1 MAEDSLKDFQTL
13 GDNELMEIKGGELS
27 TNIRNERLAIG
38 LTQNQFAEQ
47 LQFSKQAVYNW
58 KKGKCEPNIET
69 LKALATLFNI
79 SVDKLIR

>member
-1 MAEDSLKDFQTL
+1 MAEDSLKDFQIL
-13 GDNELMEIKGGELS
+13 GDNELMEIKGGDLS

-38 LTQNQFAEQ
+38 LTQNQLAEQ

-58 KKGKCEPNIET
+58 EKGKCEPNIET
-69 LKALATLFNI
+69 LKALETLFNI

>member
-1 MAEDSLKDFQTL
+1 MAEDSLKDFQIL
-13 GDNELMEIKGGELS
+13 GDNELMEIKGGDLS

-38 LTQNQFAEQ
+38 LTQNQLAEQ

-58 KKGKCEPNIET
+58 EKGKCEPNIET
-69 LKALATLFNI
+69 LEALATLFNI

>member
-1 MAEDSLKDFQTL
+1 MAEDSLKDFQIL
-13 GDNELMEIKGGELS
+13 GDNELMEIKGGDLS

-38 LTQNQFAEQ
+38 LTQNQLAEQ

-58 KKGKCEPNIET
+58 EKGKCETNIKT

-79 SVDKLIR
+79 AVDKLIR

>member
-1 MAEDSLKDFQTL
+1 MAEDSLKDFQIL
-13 GDNELMEIKGGELS
+13 GDNELMEIKGGDLS

-38 LTQNQFAEQ
+38 LTQNQLAEQ

-58 KKGKCEPNIET
+58 EKGECEPNIET